1 MSAVISS
8 ITSGSVRANPYTVS
22 CVLPAYNEAPSLH
35 KLIPQLFELFAQQAG
50 QLQLVVVDDGS
61 TDATVQVFEQWAK
74 TPGFLGIKLS
84 RNFGKEAALTAGLN
98 AATGDA
104 VILMDAD
111 LQHPLTLLPQMLE
124 NWQAGIDVVYAVRQD
139 RHDEGLTKRLG
150 TSLLYRILNSSGRYK
165 VPANA
170 GDFRLLDRKVV
181 TALLELP
188 ERNRFMKG
196 LYSWVGFSSLGIP
209 YTPSARQHGKTSF
222 NFSRLVV
229 MSFDAITSY
238 TTIPLR
244 MVSAFGFVIALF
256 AFTYGGVIIL
266 AYFINGNE
274 VSGWTTIVV
283 ALMFFSGIQ
292 LLSLGIV
299 GEYIGRIF
307 QEVKR
312 RPLYVVEKK
321 FQLDELPEK
330 NAQRKL
336 NT

>member
-1 MSAVISS
+1 MSAVIPSP
-8 ITSGSVRANPYTVS
+8 VRSNQYTIS
-22 CVLPAYNEAPSLH
+22 CVLPAFNEAPSLI
-35 KLIPQLFELFAQQAG
+35 KLIPQLFELFAQWDR
-50 QLQLVVVDDGS
+50 QLQLIVVDDGS
-61 TDATVQVFEQWAK
+61 ADNTVQVFEQWAN
-74 TPGFLGIKLS
+74 TSGFLGVKLS
-84 RNFGKEAALTAGLN
+84 RNFGKEAAITAGLA

-111 LQHPLTLLPQMLE
+111 LQHPLALLPQMLQS
-124 NWQAGIDVVYAVRQD
+124 WQAGIDVVYAVRQD

-150 TSLLYRILNSSGRYK
+150 TSLLYRILNTSGRYQ

-209 YTPSARQHGKTSF
+209 YSPSAREHGKTSF
-222 NFSRLVV
+222 NLSRLVV

-244 MVSAFGFVIALF
+244 MVSAIGFVIALL
-256 AFTYGGVIIL
+256 AFTYGGVIVL
-266 AYFINGNE
+266 AYLINGNE

-312 RPLYVVEKK
+312 RPLYIVEKT
-321 FQLDELPEK
+321 FHSDALPEK

>member
-1 MSAVISS
+1 MSAVIPSP
-8 ITSGSVRANPYTVS
+8 VRSNQYTIS
-22 CVLPAYNEAPSLH
+22 CILPAFNEAPSLI
-35 KLIPQLFELFAQQAG
+35 KLIPQLFELFAQWDR
-50 QLQLVVVDDGS
+50 QLQLIVVDDGS
-61 TDATVQVFEQWAK
+61 ADTTVQVFEQWAN
-74 TPGFLGIKLS
+74 TPGFFGVKLS
-84 RNFGKEAALTAGLN
+84 RNFGKEAAITAGLA

-111 LQHPLTLLPQMLE
+111 LQHPLALLPQMLQS
-124 NWQAGIDVVYAVRQD
+124 WQAGIDVVYAVRQD

-150 TSLLYRILNSSGRYK
+150 TSLLYRILNTSGRYQ

-209 YTPSARQHGKTSF
+209 YSPNAREHGKTSF
-222 NFSRLVV
+222 NLSRLVV

-244 MVSAFGFVIALF
+244 MVSAIGFVIALL
-256 AFTYGGVIIL
+256 AFTYGGVIAL
-266 AYFINGNE
+266 AYLINGNE

-312 RPLYVVEKK
+312 RPLYIVEKT
-321 FQLDELPEK
+321 FHSDALPEK